1 MIKNMYEE
9 FFHLRKKPFELVPNP
24 DFLYL
29 SGTHKKAMV
38 YIDYGLSE
46 KAGFILLTGEVGSG
60 KTTLIRNFIRK
71 LDGTVTLS
79 KVFNTKVNAEQLIS
93 MINEDFGID
102 SAGKG
107 KVQLLKEL
115 YAFLIGEYEK
125 GRHALLVMDEA
136 QNFTPELLEEVRMLS
151 NLETDDSK
159 LLQIIL
165 VGQPEL
171 RSILSLPDLRQL
183 RQRISIACHLSP
195 LTRAE
200 TEEYVFHRLEVAGNR
215 DAVTFS
221 PEAMNAVYVYSKG
234 IPRLVNILCNFLM
247 LTAFTEQTRE
257 VTVDMVHDIAGGVGL
272 AMHSEG
278 SAAATERK
286 KNFLG
291 ALGMPAKTAE

>member
-1 MIKNMYEE
+1 MYEE
-9 FFHLRKKPFELVPNP
+9 FFQLKGKPFELVPNP

-38 YIDYGLSE
+38 YMDYGLSE
-46 KAGFILLTGEVGSG
+46 KAGFILLTGEVGAG
-60 KTTLIRNFIRK
+60 KTTLIRNFIKK
-71 LDGTVTLS
+71 LNGTATLS

-93 MINEDFGID
+93 MINEDFGIE

-115 YAFLIGEYEK
+115 YTFLIKEYEK
-125 GRHALLVMDEA
+125 GRHALLVIDEA

-151 NLETDDSK
+151 NLETDDAK

-171 RSILSLPDLRQL
+171 RSVLSLPELRQL

-195 LTRAE
+195 LTREE
-200 TEEYVFHRLEVAGNR
+200 TEGYIFHRLEVAGNR
-215 DAVTFS
+215 NAVTIS

-234 IPRLVNILCNFLM
+234 IPRLVNVLCNFLM

-257 VTVDMVHDIAGGVGL
+257 VMADMVHDVAGGVGL
-272 AMHSEG
+272 ALQSEMTG
-278 SAAATERK
+278 DAAERK
-286 KNFLG
+286 KTYLRG
-291 ALGMPAKTAE
+291 RGMPAKTAE